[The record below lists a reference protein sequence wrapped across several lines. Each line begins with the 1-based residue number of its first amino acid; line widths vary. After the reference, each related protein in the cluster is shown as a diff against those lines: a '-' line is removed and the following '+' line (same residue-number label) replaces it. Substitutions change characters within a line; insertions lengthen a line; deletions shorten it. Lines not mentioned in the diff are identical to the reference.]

1 MLVVLG
7 GLPGVGKSTI
17 ARALLARWPA
27 VYLRIDTIEQALR
40 DSGALAG
47 QGAGTAGNAGSACDA
62 ANVPDGPNV
71 ANVGAAGY
79 MVAYALARTQL
90 ALGLPV
96 LADSVNP
103 LPVTR
108 KAWHGV
114 ALAAQV
120 PWLDVEVVCS
130 DVAEHRKRVER
141 RQVSNVPGLLPP
153 TWAAVRRHDYAPW
166 VSGDRLVVDTA
177 HCSADDAA
185 ARILVELQQLKAPT
199 AGA

>member
-17 ARALLARWPA
+17 ARALLTRWLA
-27 VYLRIDTIEQALR
+27 VYLCIDTIEQALR
-40 DSGALAG
+40 DSGVLAG
-47 QGAGTAGNAGSACDA
+47 QGAGAASNAGSVCNA

-71 ANVGAAGY
+71 ADVGAAGY

-90 ALGLPV
+90 AMGLPV

-103 LPVTR
+103 LAVTR
-108 KAWHGV
+108 EAWHGV
-114 ALAAQV
+114 AVFAQV

-130 DVAEHRKRVER
+130 DVAEHQKRVEQR
-141 RQVSNVPGLLPP
+141 RVSDVLGLLPP

-166 VSGDRLVVDTA
+166 AAGDRLVVDTA

-185 ARILVELQQLKAPT
+185 TRILTELKQLKAPT